1 MLIEPPPKEFI
12 EEMQKDEQRADAQT
26 AFEIKVTPGMV
37 EVGVRAFWS
46 FDSRFEDAEDVVK
59 RIWHDMNT
67 ARNGETTS
75 GGARNAP
82 TLSPAK

>member
-1 MLIEPPPKEFI
+1 MLIKPPPKAFT
-12 EEMQKDEQRADAQT
+12 EEMQKNEQWADVRT

-67 ARNGETTS
+67 ARNGGTTS
-75 GGARNAP
+75 GGA
-82 TLSPAK
+82 